1 MDKNTLVH
9 VLIDVLT
16 DTLVPVT
23 RETKIKTIAEF
34 CKSGLAFQMLPK
46 STTNRL
52 ISIARQNVDV
62 SDFNAFGDWLLLVEE
77 TSSGIPNVGYCND
90 PLQMPIRTNCEELL
104 SMVLDVFA
112 QEVVPLLKADL
123 SSKGERMKKST
134 VKQKES
140 PVSSDQPP
148 VTPYVTN
155 DTEVDQVKAV
165 LSEVLSAFAE
175 APTANAKE
183 ENRTKG
189 QLVVSLFKHSWIE
202 KYLTPTA
209 MSQLSRTY
217 VNDPVKSFAEDMEC
231 LVIKTAEADT
241 FPHRFEQLLYQQL
254 YWFLDAIIP
263 ELKEVMKLLETNDE
277 EGAAASADSTTAPD
291 DRVRHEHGV
300 PYQFTPETPPRMST
314 WQAWISPPKQA
325 AVINPFA
332 VPMLDDAACC
342 VVNRLL
348 NQPQYRPV
356 EMPAPHVGYGVRGS
370 DGRQVSPYVSPI
382 KKLLQVLCLRRTM
395 AAQVTIWVLQ
405 LLDQH
410 DQWGDAM
417 QAALN
422 NVLSVTNGHV
432 NGQPENDSDKPSA
445 WVATQLRRGL
455 LKYINTGDPSIVNA
469 VLDTLNQVLEPLGNI

>member
-1 MDKNTLVH
+1 M
-9 VLIDVLT
+9 
-16 DTLVPVT
+16 
-23 RETKIKTIAEF
+23 
-34 CKSGLAFQMLPK
+34 
-46 STTNRL
+46 
-52 ISIARQNVDV
+52 
-62 SDFNAFGDWLLLVEE
+62 
-77 TSSGIPNVGYCND
+77 
-90 PLQMPIRTNCEELL
+90 
-104 SMVLDVFA
+104 
-112 QEVVPLLKADL
+112 
-123 SSKGERMKKST
+123 
-134 VKQKES
+134 
-140 PVSSDQPP
+140 
-148 VTPYVTN
+148 N
-155 DTEVDQVKAV
+155 DTEVDQVKVV
-165 LSEVLSAFAE
+165 LREVLAAFAE
-175 APTANAKE
+175 TPAANAKE

-277 EGAAASADSTTAPD
+277 EGAAMTTDNHGAP
-291 DRVRHEHGV
+291 ENA
-300 PYQFTPETPPRMST
+300 YQYTPEVPPHGST

-356 EMPAPHVGYGVRGS
+356 EIPAPHVGYEVRSS

-382 KKLLQVLCLRRTM
+382 KKLLQVLSLRRTM
-395 AAQVTIWVLQ
+395 TAQVTIWVLQ
-405 LLDQH
+405 LLDQP

-422 NVLSVTNGHV
+422 NVLGVTGGYINGE
-432 NGQPENDSDKPSA
+432 PEDGSNRPSA
-445 WVATQLRRGL
+445 WIATQLSRGL